1 MQLIEDLRNTFVCGQ
16 LVLATQTFELLRRAS
31 EDFSWAMKLEEV
43 GRVVA
48 GAASFRS
55 GLLVV

>member
-16 LVLATQTFELLRRAS
+16 LVLAAQAFALLRRAS

-48 GAASFRS
+48 GAAVFRS

>member
-16 LVLATQTFELLRRAS
+16 LVLAAQTFALLRRAS
-31 EDFSWAMKLEEV
+31 EDFSWSMKLEEIA
-43 GRVVA
+43 RVAA

-55 GLLVV
+55 GLFVL